1 MKTKLLGIL
10 LLAGSS
16 LFARTHFSFSVGVG
30 PAFGYGYY
38 APAPVVVYAPPPP
51 PVRYVAPAYPRPG
64 YAWVAGYWAPAG
76 PRWVWRAEYWAR
88 RPYPHAYWVAPRYY
102 RARWYPGHWR

>member
-38 APAPVVVYAPPPP
+38 APPPVVMYAPPP
-51 PVRYVAPAYPRPG
+51 PVRYVVPPYPGPEYTWIG
-64 YAWVAGYWAPAG
+64 GYWAPAG
-76 PRWVWRAEYWAR
+76 PRWVWRAGYWGR
-88 RPYPHAYWVAPRYY
+88 RPHPRALWVAPRYY
-102 RARWYPGHWR
+102 RARWYPGYWR